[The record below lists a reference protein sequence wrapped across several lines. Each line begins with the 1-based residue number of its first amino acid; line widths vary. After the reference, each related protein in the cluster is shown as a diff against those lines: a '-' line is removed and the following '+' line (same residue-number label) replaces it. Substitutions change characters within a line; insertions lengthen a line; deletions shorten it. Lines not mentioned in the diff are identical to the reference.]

1 MCGAFG
7 TFAHQAYTACL
18 RGQLSSNVRRRLSAH
33 PFVNPRF
40 VHDMGSRSSA
50 SAPPLHAGGSCSAR
64 CTQPD
69 RGHRK
74 LSSTVATAALHRLAA
89 AFSVFAAGSR
99 SSPSFVPERRA
110 HLRATPNPSPKLT
123 RYGSLPRTLGSHG
136 GNACASQYASPRRLG
151 LRTCPF
157 TRKAPLG
164 STVQR
169 TLRPGPSLALLGS
182 GRFEGPSPCP
192 QPIGAARAPGAKSSM
207 VGSPAMVRGARRAA
221 PKLQA

>member
-1 MCGAFG
+1 
-7 TFAHQAYTACL
+7 
-18 RGQLSSNVRRRLSAH
+18 
-33 PFVNPRF
+33 
-40 VHDMGSRSSA
+40 MGSRSSA

-182 GRFEGPSPCP
+182 GRFAGPFTCS
-192 QPIGAARAPGAKSSM
+192 QPGGAAHAPGAKTSSSLPALSF
-207 VGSPAMVRGARRAA
+207 GAPGALHPSCKPNPSPKLTRYGKRCKPAPRHLVHHRVPGLQRLPPRAA
-221 PKLQA
+221 CLER